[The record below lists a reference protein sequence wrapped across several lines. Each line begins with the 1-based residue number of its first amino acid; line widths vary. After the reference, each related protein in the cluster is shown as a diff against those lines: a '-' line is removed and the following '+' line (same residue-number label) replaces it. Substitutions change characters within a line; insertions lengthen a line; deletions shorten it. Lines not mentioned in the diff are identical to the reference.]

1 MAEQALFIGLMSGTS
16 LDGVDAALVA
26 FNSDSPQ
33 VIATHFSPYPQAVRA
48 SVLALQYPANNELET
63 SALLANTLAKLYA
76 EAVHGL
82 LAKAHKTAADI
93 TAIGCHGQTIRH
105 RPELGF
111 TLQVGNAALLAEL
124 TNITVV
130 SDFRSRDVAAGGQGA
145 PLVPAF
151 HRAVFASSTQ
161 HRAIVNIGGIANIT
175 YLAANHSQAVLGFDS
190 GAGNMLL
197 DCWIKQHRQLDYD
210 ANGAWASSG
219 KLIQP
224 LLDLML
230 ADPFLSIPPPK
241 STGRDLFNPAWL
253 AHVLSVYTKLVPK
266 HAPNN
271 VSNANITPQDV
282 AHTLVAFTAQSI
294 AKALVEYCNAV
305 DAVYICGG
313 GAHNQLL
320 MAHLKQALPNVEI
333 HLTDS
338 LGIAV
343 DWVEAIAFAWLAK
356 QCLSQK
362 PANIPEVTGANG
374 AKILGAIYQR

>member
-16 LDGVDAALVA
+16 LDGVDAALVG
-26 FNSDSPQ
+26 FQNEIPH
-33 VIATHFSPYPQAVRA
+33 VVTTHFLPYPQTVRA
-48 SVLALQYPANNELET
+48 PVLALQYPANNELET
-63 SALLANTLAKLYA
+63 SALLANTLATLYA

-82 LAKAHKTAADI
+82 LAKAQKTAADI

-111 TLQVGNAALLAEL
+111 TLQIGNAALLAEL

-175 YLAANHSQAVLGFDS
+175 TLAANNSQPVLGFDS
-190 GAGNMLL
+190 GPGNMLL
-197 DCWIKQHRQLDYD
+197 DGWIKQHQQLDYD
-210 ANGAWASSG
+210 ANGVWASSG

-230 ADPFLSIPPPK
+230 AEPFLSIPPPK

-253 AHVLSVYTKLVPK
+253 AHILSVYAE

-271 VSNANITPQDV
+271 ASPADV

-294 AKALVEYCNAV
+294 AEALAQHCNAV
-305 DAVYICGG
+305 EAIYICGG
-313 GAHNQLL
+313 GAHNDLL
-320 MAHLKQALPNVEI
+320 MTHLKQALPNVTVQ
-333 HLTDS
+333 LTNA
-338 LGIAV
+338 LGIDV

-362 PANIPEVTGANG
+362 TANIAEVTGANG